1 MKIYEADVAVVA
13 GGPAGLAAANA
24 AAENGVK
31 VILLEK
37 TPVTGGAG
45 NMGMGPFAVGT
56 RLQRKRMI
64 GLTKEEAFEKFM
76 SYTHWRADAGLVKA
90 YIEKSASTIEWL
102 QGMGVQFADVE
113 RYFPGSEATWHMV
126 KPPSGPP
133 GPRAASVMMKL
144 MTERAEELGVKI
156 LLETP
161 AKNIVMENGRVAGVL
176 ALSKSG
182 EEVKVIAKAVI
193 IATGGFGDNP
203 EMIRE
208 YIGYEWGKDLFSFRI
223 PGVTGEGIRMAWEA
237 GAGST
242 EMNIE
247 LTFGNPDMGETPI
260 TDMIFHQPSMLCLS
274 LSGERFMNEELL
286 ENITWAGNAVTRQQ
300 NRCAF
305 AIFDSSISKYYRK
318 NGLDLESL
326 VHGDLPLELLEPEL
340 EKIAAKGS
348 ANVFVAESLEELA
361 AKTGIPEDALKE
373 AVETYNRGC
382 QNKEDEFYK
391 KSRYLKPL
399 KGPKYFAGRLLP
411 GGYGT
416 LGGIK
421 INRKTEALTKDYK
434 VIPGLY
440 AAGTDACSIY
450 CDSYV
455 FILPGNT
462 MGFAL
467 NSGRIAGENAA
478 SYAEK
483 S

>member
-1 MKIYEADVAVVA
+1 MKIYDADVVVVA

-31 VILLEK
+31 VVLLEK
-37 TPVTGGAG
+37 ANVTGGAG
-45 NMGMGPFAVGT
+45 NMGMGPFGVGT
-56 RLQRKRMI
+56 RLQRKRMV
-64 GLTKEEAFEKFM
+64 GLTTEEAFDKFM
-76 SYTHWRADAGLVKA
+76 AYTHWRVDAGLVRD

-102 QGMGVQFADVE
+102 QEMGVQFADVA

-126 KPPSGPP
+126 KPPSGNP
-133 GPRAASVMMKL
+133 GPRSASIMYKL
-144 MTERAEELGVKI
+144 MTQRAEELGVEI

-161 AKNIVMENGRVAGVL
+161 AKKIIMENGRAAGVM
-176 ALSKSG
+176 AVNKSG
-182 EEVKVIAKAVI
+182 EEVKVTAKAVI

-203 EMIRE
+203 QMIRE
-208 YIGYEWGKDLFSFRI
+208 YLGYEWGKDLFSFRI
-223 PGVTGEGIRMAWEA
+223 PGLVGDGIRMAWEV

-242 EMNIE
+242 DVNME

-260 TDMIFHQPSMLCLS
+260 SDLIFHQPSMLCLN
-274 LSGERFMNEELL
+274 LSGERFMNEDLL
-286 ENITWAGNAVTRQQ
+286 ENVTWAGNAITRLQ
-300 NRCAF
+300 NHCAF
-305 AIFDSSISKYYRK
+305 AIFDSSVLKYYCK

-326 VHGDLPLELLEPEL
+326 VFGDLPMDQVEPEL
-340 EKIAAKGS
+340 EKAAGKGS
-348 ANVFVAESLEELA
+348 GNVVVADSLEDLA
-361 AKTGIPEDALKE
+361 KKTGIPEDALRE

-391 KSRYLKPL
+391 KSRHLRPL
-399 KGPKYFAGRLLP
+399 KGPKYFAGKLLP

-421 INRKTEALTKDYK
+421 INRKTEVLTKDYK
-434 VIPGLY
+434 VIPGIY

-450 CDSYV
+450 ADSYV

-478 SYAEK
+478 SYVEK
-483 S
+483 